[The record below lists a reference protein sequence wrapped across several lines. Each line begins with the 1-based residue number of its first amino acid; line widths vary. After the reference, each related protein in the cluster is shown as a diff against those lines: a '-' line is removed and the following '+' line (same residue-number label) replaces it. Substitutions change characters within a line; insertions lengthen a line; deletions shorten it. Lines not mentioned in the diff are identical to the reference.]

1 MSGNMASCITD
12 VMFAL
17 TGAVLFLCVSRES
30 I

>member
-17 TGAVLFLCVSRES
+17 TGAALFLCVSSES